1 MTDKEQIIINDVDV
15 SRCRLFEGMNKYH
28 KEQANCGFYAFCNG
42 TYCDYKKLARKTQE
56 CENLK
61 LCLQQSK
68 DNNKS
73 TLKLLENKHKEY
85 EELKKKLRE
94 LELENTTLQ
103 NRYQQLDGSITECN
117 RYRKALEEIEKI
129 CLQDRAIK
137 DVCLVSTCFKRD
149 RVVYDIQEEILDII
163 NKAKGEEK

>member
-1 MTDKEQIIINDVDV
+1 MTDKEQIIIDGVNV
-15 SRCRLFEGMNKYH
+15 SGCRLFKGMNKYH
-28 KEQANCGFYAFCNG
+28 KEQAKCGFYAFCNG

-103 NRYQQLDGSITECN
+103 NRNQQLDGATLEAI
-117 RYRKALEEIEKI
+117 RYREALGEIEEIVSKDYYNDSWADI
-129 CLQDRAIK
+129 SIK
-137 DVCLVSTCFKRD
+137 LDD
-149 RVVYDIQEEILDII
+149 ILDII
-163 NKAKGEEK
+163 NKAKGDN